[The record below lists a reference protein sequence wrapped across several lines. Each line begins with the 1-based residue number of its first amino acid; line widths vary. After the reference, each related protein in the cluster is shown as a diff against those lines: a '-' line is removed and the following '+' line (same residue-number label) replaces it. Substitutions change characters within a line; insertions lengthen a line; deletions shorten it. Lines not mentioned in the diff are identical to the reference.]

1 MGVRRHDR
9 ARSVEPKRSASRDP
23 PVRNLAP
30 GAHRRRTR
38 ARGRDVQCDRRV
50 QRREAPLVGVKSPGE
65 HMQKFH
71 VGILLVACVTVVA
84 AGTARGDDARDA
96 LGAFVKCAEIADPVK
111 RLECFDAATAR
122 GKAALAAPPAQAA
135 QPAKEKSLLDWF
147 GFSRS
152 APVTKPEEFG
162 KPAPEP
168 GPNEV
173 TQISDG
179 VLEFAKTARGKAIFI
194 LD

>member
-1 MGVRRHDR
+1 
-9 ARSVEPKRSASRDP
+9 
-23 PVRNLAP
+23 
-30 GAHRRRTR
+30 
-38 ARGRDVQCDRRV
+38 
-50 QRREAPLVGVKSPGE
+50 LVGVKSPGE

-71 VGILLVACVTVVA
+71 VRILLLACVTVVA

-179 VLEFAKTARGKAIFI
+179 VLEFAKTPRGKALFI
-194 LD
+194 LDNGQVWRQIDGDSTDVRPPQPGTRMRVTIEVGVFGSYNLTIEGRNNLIKVNRLK

>member
-1 MGVRRHDR
+1 
-9 ARSVEPKRSASRDP
+9 
-23 PVRNLAP
+23 
-30 GAHRRRTR
+30 
-38 ARGRDVQCDRRV
+38 
-50 QRREAPLVGVKSPGE
+50 
-65 HMQKFH
+65 MQKFH
-71 VGILLVACVTVVA
+71 VRILLVACVTVVA

-179 VLEFAKTARGKAIFI
+179 VLEFAKTPRGKALFI
-194 LD
+194 LDNGQVWRQIDGDSTDVRPPQPGTRMRVTIEVGVLGSYNLTIEGRNNLIKVNRLK